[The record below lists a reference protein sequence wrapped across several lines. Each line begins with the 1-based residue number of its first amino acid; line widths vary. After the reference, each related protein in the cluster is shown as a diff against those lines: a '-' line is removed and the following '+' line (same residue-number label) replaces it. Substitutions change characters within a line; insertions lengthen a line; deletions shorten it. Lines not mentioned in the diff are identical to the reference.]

1 MSELEATSLE
11 LTQTSTLPKKEVE
24 EYMAVATDSP
34 TTVSVTVGGQDMTFE
49 TGKLAKQADG
59 AVVVRSGE
67 TMVLATAQGRME
79 AREGADFFP
88 LTVDVEERMYAAG

>member
-1 MSELEATSLE
+1 
-11 LTQTSTLPKKEVE
+11 
-24 EYMAVATDSP
+24 MAVATDSP

-79 AREGADFFP
+79 AARGRRLLPAHSGRRGADVRRREDP
-88 LTVDVEERMYAAG
+88 GRLLQA

>member
-1 MSELEATSLE
+1 MSIATE
-11 LTQTSTLPKKEVE
+11 GLTS
-24 EYMAVATDSP
+24 
-34 TTVSVTVGGQDMTFE
+34 VSVTVGGQEITLE

-67 TMVLATAQGRME
+67 TMVLSTAQGRME

-88 LTVDVEERMYAAG
+88 LTVDVEERMYAAGEDPRRFLQARGSADREGRS